1 MPPSSS
7 EPPRPSVPPRPSLP
21 PAPPLPSYA
30 PGAHPA
36 AYAPPSPA
44 ALFVR
49 RTFGAGWAGAA
60 RAALWPAALL
70 LVLALVLSLPSY
82 GKYDRG
88 QFTHWSDRFQ
98 AALALLVQGL
108 GGSLDVETRSS
119 GGLLSLLV
127 RGHGSLSVWPLT
139 VTVLWAGAVAL
150 GARPL
155 RRAQGGGAEA
165 AVRIALL
172 SGAAVLVLG
181 LCGRP
186 EVPLLSVDSGPVTAA
201 LFACAAAGA
210 VSGAVLCR
218 ERLRARLGPGA
229 LRVARAWGTALRALG
244 LSVALC
250 AVVVFAVLAVHERQA
265 GGGTGLLASLL
276 ILVNLGLMGLGL
288 VWGAGVEGSVTTRGR
303 EEGGAFGL
311 SELGHAAGS
320 AGGWAQAGALAVGAV
335 CALLLAV
342 LAARRSADRREQAL
356 AGAFFLAALWLLS
369 FAAGASLHMSAGTR
383 FALGAHTTVDARV
396 ATNAGELLL
405 FGTLWTAGAVLLA
418 GVLSGA
424 LGRAV
429 RPARVPVPGRRAAL
443 FAAAGLAAFVVGGAA
458 TAGLMLHRHESA
470 AQARGVESARHD
482 DKPVVIGPSDEPD
495 SPSDG
500 PAPMPPPTPA
510 APQAGAPAGYV
521 MQHDPLGFALA
532 VPDRWIRTE
541 SGVHQI
547 DYSAPTGGSYLRVG
561 LLLKSPQSAYDH
573 FTDLE
578 KTLQQRTGSYRRVAL
593 TANTF
598 QGHPGARWEFT
609 WTDKATGRTMHAVDQ
624 AYVNEAGT
632 EYAVY
637 FQGRDD
643 YWTGSPQVFET
654 ALSTWSTMPVD
665 FG

>member
-1 MPPSSS
+1 MPPPSSS
-7 EPPRPSVPPRPSLP
+7 EPPRPSVPPLP
-21 PAPPLPSYA
+21 PPPPLPPYA

-36 AYAPPSPA
+36 ASAPPSPA

-49 RTFGAGWAGAA
+49 RTFGAGWAGSAG
-60 RAALWPAALL
+60 AALGPAALL
-70 LVLALVLSLPSY
+70 LVLALALSVPSY

-88 QFTHWSDRFQ
+88 QFGHWSDRFQ

-150 GARPL
+150 GARRL
-155 RRAQGGGAEA
+155 RRAQGGGPEA

-172 SGAAVLVLG
+172 SGAAVLALG
-181 LCGRP
+181 LYGRP

-210 VSGAVLCR
+210 VSGTVLCR

-229 LRVARAWGTALRALG
+229 LRLARAWGTALRALG

-250 AVVVFAVLAVHERQA
+250 AVVVFAVLATHERQA

-276 ILVNLGLMGLGL
+276 VLVNLGLMGLGL
-288 VWGAGVEGSVTTRGR
+288 AWGAAVEGSVTTRGR

-320 AGGWAQAGALAVGAV
+320 AGGWAQAGALSVGAV
-335 CALLLAV
+335 SALLLAV

-356 AGAFFLAALWLLS
+356 AGVFFLAALWLLS

-383 FALGAHTTVDARV
+383 FALGAHTSVDARV

-418 GVLSGA
+418 GVLSGT

-429 RPARVPVPGRRAAL
+429 RPARMPVPGRRTAL

-458 TAGLMLHRHESA
+458 AAGLVLHRHENA
-470 AQARGVESARHD
+470 ARGAETARHD
-482 DKPVVIGPSDEPD
+482 DKRVVIGPSDD
-495 SPSDG
+495 TASPSDE
-500 PAPMPPPTPA
+500 PAPTTPPVTA

-521 MQHDPLGFALA
+521 MQHDPLGFSLA

-541 SGVHQI
+541 SGDHQI

-561 LLLKSPQSAYDH
+561 LLLKSRQSAYDH
-573 FTDLE
+573 FADLE
-578 KTLQQRTGSYRRVAL
+578 KALQQRTGSYRRVAL
-593 TANTF
+593 TANSF

-609 WTDKATGRTMHAVDQ
+609 WTDRATGRTMHAVDQ

-654 ALSTWSTMPVD
+654 ALGTWSTMPVD

>member
-1 MPPSSS
+1 MPPPSSS

-21 PAPPLPSYA
+21 PAPPVPSYA
-30 PGAHPA
+30 PGAHPTA
-36 AYAPPSPA
+36 SAPPSAA

-49 RTFGAGWAGAA
+49 RTFGAGWAGSA

-70 LVLALVLSLPSY
+70 PVLALVLSVPSY

-127 RGHGSLSVWPLT
+127 RGHGSLTVRPLT
-139 VTVLWAGAVAL
+139 VTVLWAAAVVL
-150 GARPL
+150 GARRL

-165 AVRIALL
+165 AVRVALL
-172 SGAAVLVLG
+172 SGAAVLALG
-181 LCGRP
+181 LYGQP

-210 VSGAVLCR
+210 VSGTVLCR
-218 ERLRARLGPGA
+218 EHLRARLGPGA
-229 LRVARAWGTALRALG
+229 LRLVRAWGTALRALG

-276 ILVNLGLMGLGL
+276 VLVNLGLMGLGL

-303 EEGGAFGL
+303 EEGGVFGL

-369 FAAGASLHMSAGTR
+369 FAAGASLQMSAGTR
-383 FALGAHTTVDARV
+383 FALGAHATLDARV

-418 GVLSGA
+418 GVLSGV

-470 AQARGVESARHD
+470 ARARGAETARHD
-482 DKPVVIGPSDEPD
+482 DKRVVIGPPDEPAPTV
-495 SPSDG
+495 SP
-500 PAPMPPPTPA
+500 APA

-521 MQHDPLGFALA
+521 MQHDPLGFGLA

-541 SGVHQI
+541 SGSHQI
-547 DYSAPTGGSYLRVG
+547 DYAAPTGGSYLRVG

-578 KTLQQRTGSYRRVAL
+578 KALQQRTGSYRRIAL
-593 TANTF
+593 AANTF